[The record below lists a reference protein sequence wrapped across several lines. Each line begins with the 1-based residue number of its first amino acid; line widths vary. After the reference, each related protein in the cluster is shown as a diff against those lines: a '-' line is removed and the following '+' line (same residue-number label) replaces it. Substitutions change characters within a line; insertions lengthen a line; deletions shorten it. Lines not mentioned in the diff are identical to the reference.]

1 MHLSMT
7 ALRKSLSIPSLATG
21 VCLFALAGAA
31 GGCVNV
37 RTAPIRVEPVY
48 IKVDVNLRV
57 ARELDGFFG
66 DLDRREEALIRG
78 TEAPVSTQPKAT
90 P

>member
-1 MHLSMT
+1 MT
-7 ALRKSLSIPSLATG
+7 ALRNPLGIPKLVIG
-21 VCLFALAGAA
+21 LCLVAIAGAT

-66 DLDRREEALIRG
+66 DLDRREEALITGAAAPPR
-78 TEAPVSTQPKAT
+78 TEPKAT